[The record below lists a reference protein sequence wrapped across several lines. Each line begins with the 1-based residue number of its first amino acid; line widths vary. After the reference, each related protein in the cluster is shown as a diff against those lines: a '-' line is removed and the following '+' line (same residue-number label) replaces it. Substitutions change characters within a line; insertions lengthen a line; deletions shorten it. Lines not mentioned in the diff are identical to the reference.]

1 MLRARPSADAGQ
13 VSAATASSSAESG
26 ETRAPVAAGA
36 VLLLCA
42 IVAAVD
48 LGGPIFYPGLGQIAT
63 EFGITPAQ
71 AQMTVTV
78 NIIGAA
84 VSQPFLGPAADW
96 LGRRRVL
103 IISLLALASL
113 SLLML
118 TITDFSVLI
127 AVRALQG
134 FLGSA
139 GIVLARAIAHDMF
152 PDQRQFTR
160 VVSYLVVTTGAC
172 SLAGPLIAGALVSE
186 YGWRAPIAMLGVF
199 GAIVTLATFV
209 WFRRNQT
216 SGGMGGVEASTWPGW
231 KALGALL
238 RHPAFYGNTALLS
251 FSMASLFTLFGLS
264 PLMLAGGSGEAPMQ
278 VGVLVSL
285 LSLGFMAGALAAG
298 FRPATTGI
306 VRIASAGIAVGFAI
320 IAGSMMASGASLATI
335 VPGGILVAL
344 ASGYLN
350 PVSLAGALQAN
361 PRLAGTASGWSSAF
375 SLLVAGIGTQLAT
388 TIYGVNASW
397 LVVIGAV
404 YALFCWLSIKPAMKG
419 SEQTSTASA

>member
-1 MLRARPSADAGQ
+1 M
-13 VSAATASSSAESG
+13 
-26 ETRAPVAAGA
+26 
-36 VLLLCA
+36 
-42 IVAAVD
+42 
-48 LGGPIFYPGLGQIAT
+48 
-63 EFGITPAQ
+63 
-71 AQMTVTV
+71 
-78 NIIGAA
+78 
-84 VSQPFLGPAADW
+84 
-96 LGRRRVL
+96 L